1 MLWPMRFRTL
11 LRGSLLVGLL
21 LASSAYA
28 ADVAG
33 SKDHPIVSRYSGSEI
48 LKYETKDFDSFTLP
62 TGPVRDR
69 RSGASKSQALEGRI
83 TRIHYRA
90 PEGRSALE
98 VFRNY
103 EESLKSGG
111 FTSVYECQNQACG
124 NDFSYALDP
133 PSIMHFS
140 SKDQKYLG
148 ARLSRPTGDV
158 YVSVYTTA
166 AYGVGGANKD
176 RVFTLLDV
184 VEVKPMQTGQ
194 VVVDA
199 GAMAREIAA
208 TGRVALYGIYFDSGK
223 AEVKP
228 ESRDA
233 LLEIAKLI
241 KQDPDLHLLVVG
253 HTDSTGTFEHNI
265 DLSRRR
271 AQSVVQALVSSHGIH
286 PDRLKPWGVGYASP
300 VASNSA
306 EDGRA
311 RNRRVELVAW

>member
-1 MLWPMRFRTL
+1 MRTTHF
-11 LRGSLLVGLL
+11 SVGLL
-21 LASSAYA
+21 AGAIFGLSAQA

-33 SKDHPIVSRYSGSEI
+33 SKDHPVVSRYAGSEI
-48 LKYETKDFDSFTLP
+48 LKYEVKDFDSFTLP
-62 TGPVRDR
+62 TGQVRDR
-69 RSGASKSQALEGRI
+69 RSGPSASQPLEGHI

-103 EESLKSGG
+103 EQSLKTGG
-111 FTSVYECQNQACG
+111 FTPVFQCENLACG
-124 NDFSYALDP
+124 NDFSYAVNP
-133 PSIMHFS
+133 PSVMHFS
-140 SKDQKYLG
+140 GKDQKYLA

-166 AYGVGGANKD
+166 AYGVGGANKN

-199 GAMAREIAA
+199 NAMAREIAA

-223 AEVKP
+223 ADVKP
-228 ESRDA
+228 ESQAA
-233 LLEIAKLI
+233 LAEIAKLM
-241 KQDPDLHLLVVG
+241 KQDAAIKLLVVG
-253 HTDSTGTFEHNI
+253 HTDTNGTFDYNI

-271 AQSVVQALVSSHGIH
+271 TQAVVQALASSHGVNAA
-286 PDRLKPWGVGYASP
+286 RLKPWGVGYASP
-300 VASNSA
+300 VATNRA

-311 RNRRVELVAW
+311 KNRRVELVAW

>member
-1 MLWPMRFRTL
+1 MKTL
-11 LRGSLLVGLL
+11 KFGMAALGSLVLS
-21 LASSAYA
+21 LAVQA

-33 SKDHPIVSRYSGSEI
+33 SKDHPVVSRYAGSEI
-48 LKYETKDFDSFTLP
+48 LKYEEKDFDSFTLP
-62 TGPVRDR
+62 TGQVRDR
-69 RSGASKSQALEGRI
+69 RSGATASQPLEGRV

-103 EESLKSGG
+103 EQSLRGGG
-111 FTSVYECQNQACG
+111 FVPLYQCENQACG
-124 NDFSYALDP
+124 NDFSYAVNP
-133 PSIMHFS
+133 PSVMHFS
-140 SKDQKYLG
+140 GKDQKYLG

-166 AYGVGGANKD
+166 AYGVGGANKN

-184 VEVKPMQTGQ
+184 IEVKPMQTGK

-199 GAMAREIAA
+199 NAMAREIAA

-223 AEVKP
+223 ADVKP
-228 ESRDA
+228 ESQAA
-233 LLEIAKLI
+233 LVEIAKLM
-241 KQDPDLHLLVVG
+241 KQDAALKLLVVG
-253 HTDSTGTFEHNI
+253 HTDTAGAFDFNI

-271 AQSVVQALVSSHGIH
+271 AQAVVQALVSSHAA
-286 PDRLKPWGVGYASP
+286 DASRLKPWGVGYSAP
-300 VASNSA
+300 VASNRA

-311 RNRRVELVAW
+311 KNRRVELVAW

>member
-1 MLWPMRFRTL
+1 MTTL
-11 LRGSLLVGLL
+11 KFGRAALMGLVF
-21 LASSAYA
+21 AFAAHA

-33 SKDHPIVSRYSGSEI
+33 SKDHPVVSRYAGSEI
-48 LKYETKDFDSFTLP
+48 LKYDEKDFDSYTLP
-62 TGPVRDR
+62 TGQVRDR
-69 RSGASKSQALEGRI
+69 RSGPSASQALEGRI

-103 EESLKSGG
+103 EQSLKGAG
-111 FTSVYECQNQACG
+111 FAALYECENQACG
-124 NDFSYALDP
+124 NDFSYAVNP

-140 SKDQKYLG
+140 GKDQKYLA

-166 AYGVGGANKD
+166 AYGVGGANKN
-176 RVFTLLDV
+176 RVFTQLDV
-184 VEVKPMQTGQ
+184 IEAKPMQTGQ

-199 GAMAREIAA
+199 NAMAREIAA

-223 AEVKP
+223 ADVKP
-228 ESRDA
+228 ESQAA
-233 LLEIAKLI
+233 LVEIAKLM
-241 KQDPDLHLLVVG
+241 KQDGALKLLVVG
-253 HTDSTGTFEHNI
+253 HTDTAGTFDYNI

-271 AQSVVQALVSSHGIH
+271 AQAVVQALVANHAV
-286 PDRLKPWGVGYASP
+286 DAARLKPWGVGYSSP
-300 VASNSA
+300 VASNRA

-311 RNRRVELVAW
+311 KNRRVELVAW

>member
-1 MLWPMRFRTL
+1 MRTL
-11 LRGSLLVGLL
+11 RIL
-21 LASSAYA
+21 LAASGAVMFFVAARA
-28 ADVAG
+28 ADVPG
-33 SKDHPIVSRYSGSEI
+33 SKDHPVISRYSGSEI
-48 LKYETKDFDSFTLP
+48 LKYETKDFDSFSLP
-62 TGPVRDR
+62 TGQVRDR
-69 RSGASKSQALEGRI
+69 RSGASSSQALEGRI

-103 EESLKSGG
+103 EQSLKAGG
-111 FTSVYECQNQACG
+111 FTSLYQCENQACG
-124 NDFSYALDP
+124 NDFSYALNP

-140 SKDQKYLG
+140 GKDQKYLA

-166 AYGVGGANKD
+166 AYGVGGANKN

-199 GAMAREIAA
+199 NAMAREIAA
-208 TGRVALYGIYFDSGK
+208 SGRVALYGIYFDSGK
-223 AEVKP
+223 ADVKP
-228 ESRDA
+228 ESQDA
-233 LLEIAKLI
+233 LVEIAKLM
-241 KQDPDLHLLVVG
+241 KQDAALKLLVVG
-253 HTDSTGTFEHNI
+253 HTDTAGAFDYNI

-271 AQSVVQALVSSHGIH
+271 AQSVVQALVSGHGV
-286 PDRLKPWGVGYASP
+286 DGTRLKPWGVGYAAP
-300 VASNSA
+300 VASNRA

-311 RNRRVELVAW
+311 KNRRVELVAW

>member
-1 MLWPMRFRTL
+1 MKYFNL
-11 LRGSLLVGLL
+11 GLSA
-21 LASSAYA
+21 LAGLMFALSARA

-33 SKDHPIVSRYSGSEI
+33 SKDHPIVSRYAGSEI

-69 RSGASKSQALEGRI
+69 RSGPASSQALEGRI

-90 PEGRSALE
+90 PDGRSALE

-103 EESLKSGG
+103 EQSLKGGG
-111 FTSVYECQNQACG
+111 FTALYQCQNQACG
-124 NDFSYALDP
+124 NDFSYAFDP

-140 SKDQKYLG
+140 GKDQKYLG

-166 AYGVGGANKD
+166 AYGVGGANKN

-228 ESRDA
+228 ESQAA
-233 LLEIAKLI
+233 LLEIAKLV

-253 HTDSTGTFEHNI
+253 HTDSTGTFDYNI

-271 AQSVVQALVSSHGIH
+271 AQSVVQALVGNHGIH
-286 PDRLKPWGVGYASP
+286 SDRLKPWGVGYASP
-300 VASNSA
+300 MASNSSD
-306 EDGRA
+306 EGRA
-311 RNRRVELVAW
+311 KNRRVELVSW